1 VLGTFAVLARR
12 SLVGDALSHAALPGV
27 ALAFI
32 VTGTKDPATLLVG
45 AAVAGLLAALMIVG
59 VERTSRIRPDA
70 AIGVVLSSFFSL
82 GVVLLTYISSQ
93 GNAQQAGLETYLFG
107 QAAGLLLEDVR
118 TMAVLAAVAL
128 TVVVAGFRPL
138 KVATFD
144 REFAAS
150 VGLRL
155 RVVELAS
162 TTLLVVAIVIGL
174 RMVGAILMV
183 AMLIVPAVAA
193 RQLTGRLSAMLV
205 IAGAIGA
212 AVGASGSLLS
222 ARAQVP
228 TGPVIVLVG
237 TAVVLAAILFAPRR
251 GVAWRAARACASAAA
266 RRPTPCSS
274 TSRRPPRSVSL
285 HRRRVHH
292 GECPAAPGGAGHP
305 APPRT
310 GRPGDE
316 RRRPPAALTGGASS
330 AREALQRRVLW
341 SAWLEHGWRLAL
353 TDAREPDPRD
363 CAAAWATR
371 RSPGCARCPRR
382 APRERCRH
390 HRAHGGPGGHA
401 CSLLGPFL
409 IVRRVALLGDAV
421 SHAVLLASWWL
432 S

>member
-1 VLGTFAVLARR
+1 VVLAGAVVLGITAGVLGTFAVLARR

-251 GVAWRAARACASAAA
+251 GVAWRAARRLRERRREEADALLIDLQAATEIGEPPTAGEFITASV
-266 RRPTPCSS
+266 
-274 TSRRPPRSVSL
+274 RPPRAVRATL
-285 HRRRVHH
+285 RRLERAGLVTSA
-292 GECPAAPGGAGHP
+292 GARLRLSPA
-305 APPRT
+305 
-310 GRPGDE
+310 
-316 RRRPPAALTGGASS
+316 GASS

-363 CAAAWATR
+363 LR
-371 RSPGCARCPRR
+371 GS
-382 APRERCRH
+382 
-390 HRAHGGPGGHA
+390 
-401 CSLLGPFL
+401 
-409 IVRRVALLGDAV
+409 LGDAAIARLRAM
-421 SHAVLLASWWL
+421 SAEGAP
-432 S
+432 